1 MCYGCVWFGPPRGHA
16 SRQLTSTRVQLL
28 CGKTLES
35 TRCVANY
42 YIAILIAVLR
52 VLLVI
57 GKCSLISMARFSK
70 RKQKANRQQ
79 YYSANRNKVSREMK
93 CYYEHTA
100 DVRKEAYA
108 SNPEPKRRAVKSRY
122 ASNPEPKR
130 QAVQSR
136 YASNPEPKRQAVKSR
151 YASNPEPKRRA
162 VQSRY
167 ASNPEPKRQ
176 AVKSRYASNPE
187 PRKKAMKSWYA
198 CIDTALCAG
207 DFEKLTELCRI
218 TEYNVLMKACSID
231 ENCSAAGLVDSEDQ
245 PIRLQ
250 KPKLPDL
257 ESELHINHA
266 ELIAELDADDAK
278 FPCCSCEW
286 LFQRKQVT
294 YVYLLG
300 NQYDQQIRN
309 CD

>member
-1 MCYGCVWFGPPRGHA
+1 MCCV
-16 SRQLTSTRVQLL
+16 
-28 CGKTLES
+28 
-35 TRCVANY
+35 
-42 YIAILIAVLR
+42 IAVLR

-93 CYYEHTA
+93 CYYERTA

-130 QAVQSR
+130 R
-136 YASNPEPKRQAVKSR
+136 AVKSR

-162 VQSRY
+162 VKSRY
-167 ASNPEPKRQ
+167 ASNPEPKRR

-187 PRKKAMKSWYA
+187 PKMQAVKSRYDSNPEPKRRAVKSRYTSNPEPKRRAVKSSYDSNAERRKKAMKSWYA

-207 DFEKLTELCRI
+207 DFEKLAELCCI

-231 ENCSAAGLVDSEDQ
+231 ENCSAAGLVNSEDQ

-266 ELIAELDADDAK
+266 ELIAELEKKFANDAK
-278 FPCCSCEW
+278 FPCCSCER

-300 NQYDQQIRN
+300 NQCDQQIRN

>member
-108 SNPEPKRRAVKSRY
+108 SNPEPKRQAVKSRY

-136 YASNPEPKRQAVKSR
+136 YASNPEPKRR
-151 YASNPEPKRRA
+151 
-162 VQSRY
+162 
-167 ASNPEPKRQ
+167 

-207 DFEKLTELCRI
+207 DYEKLTELCRI

-245 PIRLQ
+245 PIRL
-250 KPKLPDL
+250 
-257 ESELHINHA
+257 NC
-266 ELIAELDADDAK
+266 LI
-278 FPCCSCEW
+278 
-286 LFQRKQVT
+286 
-294 YVYLLG
+294 
-300 NQYDQQIRN
+300 
-309 CD
+309 